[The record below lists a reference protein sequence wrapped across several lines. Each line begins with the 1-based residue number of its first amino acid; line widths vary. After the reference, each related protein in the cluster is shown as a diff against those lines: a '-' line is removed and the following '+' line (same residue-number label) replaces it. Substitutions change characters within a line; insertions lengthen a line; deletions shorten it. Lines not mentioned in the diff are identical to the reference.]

1 MTLIIIS
8 TKKQTVIAISMYLN
22 TSIFFLAGSSV
33 GDSNAKL
40 TVEIRIKIRIIL
52 THRSRLGFLSDT
64 NAPTEYKRSG

>member
-40 TVEIRIKIRIIL
+40 MVEIRIKIRIEFSNQEL
-52 THRSRLGFLSDT
+52 CFSFLC
-64 NAPTEYKRSG
+64 N